1 MKKIFILGLMV
12 IAMTSCSDNFIE
24 EENLG
29 NADAETTYK
38 TASGYNLLVN
48 SNYAVLRD
56 IYGGQAYM
64 FCAGTDLYA
73 VGSGRGTE
81 PEGLSRYSQLNP
93 ASDGGIEELYE
104 NCYKAI
110 QRANTAIHFAEITE
124 QTPNLPQLVGEVKY
138 LRANAYFVLVQSFGG
153 VSIVNEYIQGPVLS
167 FDRNSAEEVY
177 EVILSDLQD
186 ALGAVGTGNY
196 TGRVNKRAVQHL
208 LAKVHLTRAYETFGT
223 AADFTT
229 AATYAEEAIA
239 GQQMTTPFKDLW
251 FPGNEMNVETIF
263 SVQYSPG
270 SISHDPANQGNKQA
284 NWYSSYLGGPEVN
297 GAAPWRSYTLLPTE
311 FALGLYTKE
320 DQRYEAT
327 FMVEVLWR
335 YYKYFDGI
343 DLPGVH
349 PVVRHYYVPQW
360 ETPEETA
367 AYTLAYPGVTTHAW
381 GTYGAG
387 VVSADYQTIPTKK
400 FDDPKA
406 AFVTGG
412 GRADEG
418 GPSTRDIILSRL
430 SETYLIA
437 AEAYLN
443 SNPTLGLE
451 RLNAVRTRAGIT
463 TPLTSYNIDVLLD
476 ERARELFGEYHRWFD
491 LKRTG
496 KLVER
501 AAAHNYLI
509 DEANF
514 NGANGQLK
522 ILRPIPQAAIDL
534 NQNKN
539 FPQNPAY
546 N

>member
-1 MKKIFILGLMV
+1 MKKIFLLGLMV
-12 IAMTSCSDNFIE
+12 VAMASCSDNFIE

-48 SNYAVLRD
+48 SNYSLLRK
-56 IYGGQAYM
+56 IYGGDAYV

-93 ASDGGIEELYE
+93 ASDGGIEELYAS
-104 NCYKAI
+104 CYEAI
-110 QRANTAIHFAEITE
+110 QKANMAIFYADVTE

-138 LRANAYFVLVQSFGG
+138 LRANAYFLLVQSFGG
-153 VSIVNEYIQGPVLS
+153 VTIVDEYIQGPVLS

-177 EVILSDLQD
+177 DFILADLED
-186 ALGAVGTGNY
+186 ALDAVGTGNY
-196 TGRVNKRAVQHL
+196 NGRVNRRAVQHL
-208 LAKVHLTRAYETFGT
+208 LAKVHLTRGYETFGT
-223 AADFTT
+223 AADFAT

-239 GQQMTTPFKDLW
+239 GQALTIPFADLW
-251 FPGNEMNVETIF
+251 KPGSEMNAETIF

-270 SISHDPANQGNKQA
+270 SISFDPRNTGNKQA
-284 NWYSSYLGGPEVN
+284 NWYSSYLGGPEVA
-297 GAAPWRSYTLLPTE
+297 GKAPWRSYTLLPTE
-311 FALGLYTKE
+311 FALGLFTEE
-320 DQRYEAT
+320 DQRYDAT
-327 FMVEVLWR
+327 FMYEVFDR
-335 YYKYFDGI
+335 YYDFFDVPAANHGN
-343 DLPGVH
+343 LTVK
-349 PVVRHYYVPQW
+349 HYYVPQW
-360 ETPEETA
+360 ETPAETA
-367 AYTLAYPGVTTHAW
+367 AYVAAHPGVVTHAW

-387 VVSADYQTIPTKK
+387 VVSADFQTIPTKK

-412 GRADEG
+412 GNSG
-418 GPSTRDIILSRL
+418 GPSSRDIILSRL

-443 SNPTLGLE
+443 SNPALGLE

-463 TPLTSYNIDVLLD
+463 TPLTSYDMDVLLD

-501 AAAHNYLI
+501 ASAHNYLI
-509 DEANF
+509 EASNF

-534 NQNKN
+534 NQNRD